1 VSRLTP
7 IDIQHAEFS
16 RRSLGYDRREV
27 RAFLERLALEVEAAL
42 KDTQG
47 LRRRL
52 ADAEAEI
59 ERLRGSASE
68 LQQVVVAAE
77 RIAGDVR
84 ENAKREARQLVE
96 EAERARRARLDGI
109 EAAVG
114 LAASELDRLR
124 QQKRLFREQFRGLLE
139 AYSAALQAD
148 DASGEAPKGAEQPP
162 AGARAPSLAARVAAE
177 PEAATI
183 EDAAAGALLDDS
195 VEP

>member
-1 VSRLTP
+1 MSRLTP

-162 AGARAPSLAARVAAE
+162 AGARAPSRAARVAAQ

>member
-1 VSRLTP
+1 MSRLTP